1 MTRLLTNIVVFVV
14 AVARLFRIAHSETE
28 GWGRARRGQILD
40 FAFLAA
46 SGGFLGGF
54 FFWWGGG
61 GEKWNRT
68 VVRRTAVIGG
78 MWLFSRYGLRIR
90 GTVLAELGPDCGFSA
105 MG

>member
-1 MTRLLTNIVVFVV
+1 MTRLFDKYHCCANCSDSPTLRPRGGDEDGG
-14 AVARLFRIAHSETE
+14 ARYLILLSWRPRVDF
-28 GWGRARRGQILD
+28 WGG
-40 FAFLAA
+40 
-46 SGGFLGGF
+46 SF
-54 FFWWGGG
+54 FGG
-61 GEKWNRT
+61 GEWNRT